1 MANDRRFRF
10 GAQLLLRRLREEWA
24 AKARRVEELG
34 YSTLCVPDHFDDQ
47 LAPIPALVAAAAAT
61 TTLRVGTLVLDNDYR
76 HPLLTAKE
84 AATVDVLSGGRF
96 ELGMGAGWLRSDY
109 EQSGIACDPPGVR
122 IDRLEEGLAVVKGLL
137 AGGKF
142 SFSGRH
148 YTVTD
153 HPGTP
158 LPVQRPRPPILV
170 GGGGRRI
177 LALAGREAD
186 IVSVNFDLRSGSIGP
201 QVGATATA
209 GGHGREGAA
218 GSGRRP
224 ATASTTSSC
233 PHTAYLTMVTDDREA
248 VAGGLGAGFGL
259 DAEQVLAMPN
269 FAHRH
274 RRPDRRRARAPPG
287 RAGLL
292 LRRRR
297 RRVPRGHGAGRRA
310 RLAGR

>member
-1 MANDRRFRF
+1 MARDRRFRF
-10 GAQLLLRRLREEWA
+10 GAQLSFAGAGPEWV

-34 YSTLCVPDHFDDQ
+34 YSTLSVPDHFDDQ
-47 LAPIPALVAAAAAT
+47 LAPFPALTAAAAAT
-61 TTLRVGTLVLDNDYR
+61 TTLRVGTLVLANDYR

-84 AATVDVLSGGRF
+84 AATVDLLSGGRL

-109 EQSGIACDPPGVR
+109 EQSGIALDRPGAR

-142 SFSGRH
+142 SFSGSY
-148 YTVTD
+148 YTVRG

-186 IVSVNFDLRSGSIGP
+186 IVSVNFNLSSGTIGTQLGP
-201 QVGATATA
+201 TATA
-209 GGHGREGAA
+209 GATVEKVRWVHEAA
-218 GSGRRP
+218 GARFDDIELS
-224 ATASTTSSC
+224 
-233 PHTAYLTMVTDDREA
+233 HTAYLSMVTDDRDA
-248 VAGGLGAGFGL
+248 VAAGLGSGFGL
-259 DAEQVLAMPN
+259 DGEQVLAMPN
-269 FAHRH
+269 FLIGTVAQIA
-274 RRPDRRRARAPPG
+274 DEIERRRDELGFSYVVVGGECYEAMAP
-287 RAGLL
+287 
-292 LRRRR
+292 
-297 RRVPRGHGAGRRA
+297 VVA

>member
-1 MANDRRFRF
+1 MSRDRRFRF
-10 GAQLLLRRLREEWA
+10 GAQLSFAGAGEEWV

-34 YSTLCVPDHFDDQ
+34 YSTLSVPDHFDDQ
-47 LAPIPALVAAAAAT
+47 LAPFPALTAAAAAT
-61 TTLRVGTLVLDNDYR
+61 TTLRVGTLVLGNDYR

-84 AATVDVLSGGRF
+84 AATVDVLSGGRL

-109 EQSGIACDPPGVR
+109 DQSGIALDRPGVR

-142 SFSGRH
+142 SFSGTY
-148 YTVTD
+148 YTVSG

-158 LPVQRPRPPILV
+158 PPVQRPRPPILV

-186 IVSVNFDLRSGSIGP
+186 IVSVNFDLRSGAIGT

-209 GGHGREGAA
+209 GATAEKLRCVREAA
-218 GSGRRP
+218 GDRFDDIELS
-224 ATASTTSSC
+224 
-233 PHTAYLTMVTDDREA
+233 HTAYLSMVTEDRDA
-248 VAGGLGAGFGL
+248 VAGGLGSGFGL
-259 DAEQVLAMPN
+259 DAAQVLGMPN
-269 FAHRH
+269 FLIGTVVQIADELE
-274 RRPDRRRARAPPG
+274 RRQDELGFSYVVVGGECYEAMAP
-287 RAGLL
+287 
-292 LRRRR
+292 
-297 RRVPRGHGAGRRA
+297 VVA

>member
-10 GAQLLLRRLREEWA
+10 GVQCSFAGSGKEWA
-24 AKARRVEELG
+24 AKAARVEDLG
-34 YSTLCVPDHFDDQ
+34 YATLCVPDHFDDQ

-96 ELGMGAGWLRSDY
+96 ELGMGAGWMSSDY
-109 EQSGIACDPPGVR
+109 EQSGIACDAPGVR
-122 IDRLEEGLAVVKGLL
+122 IARLEEGLAVVKGLL
-137 AGGKF
+137 TGGKF
-142 SFSGRH
+142 SFSGCH
-148 YTVTD
+148 YTVAR

-158 LPVQRPRPPILV
+158 RPVQQPRPPILV

-177 LALAGREAD
+177 LTLAGREAD

-209 GGHGREGAA
+209 EATAEKVRWVREAA
-218 GSGRRP
+218 GDRFADIELS
-224 ATASTTSSC
+224 
-233 PHTAYLTMVTDDREA
+233 HTAYMTMVTDDREA
-248 VAGGLGAGFGL
+248 VAGGLGSGFGL
-259 DAEQVLAMPN
+259 DADQVLAMPN
-269 FAHRH
+269 FAIGTVVQIA
-274 RRPDRRRARAPPG
+274 DELERRRDELGFSYVVVGGECHEAMAP
-287 RAGLL
+287 
-292 LRRRR
+292 
-297 RRVPRGHGAGRRA
+297 VVA

>member
-1 MANDRRFRF
+1 MTNDRRFRF
-10 GAQLLLRRLREEWA
+10 GVQCSFAGSGKEWA
-24 AKARRVEELG
+24 EKAARVEDLG
-34 YSTLCVPDHFDDQ
+34 YSTLTVPDHFDDQ

-84 AATVDVLSGGRF
+84 AATVDVLSGGRL
-96 ELGMGAGWLRSDY
+96 ELGMGAGWMSRDY
-109 EQSGIACDPPGVR
+109 DQSGITFDRAGVR

-142 SFSGRH
+142 TFCGRH
-148 YTVTD
+148 YAITD

-177 LALAGREAD
+177 LSLAGREAD

-209 GGHGREGAA
+209 EATAEKVRWVRDAA
-218 GSGRRP
+218 GDRFDEIELS
-224 ATASTTSSC
+224 
-233 PHTAYLTMVTDDREA
+233 HTAYLTMVTDDREA
-248 VAGGLGAGFGL
+248 VAAGLGAGFGL
-259 DAEQVLAMPN
+259 DADQVLAMPN
-269 FAHRH
+269 FAIGTVEQIA
-274 RRPDRRRARAPPG
+274 DELERRRDELGFSYVVVGGECHEAMAP
-287 RAGLL
+287 
-292 LRRRR
+292 
-297 RRVPRGHGAGRRA
+297 VVA

>member
-10 GAQLLLRRLREEWA
+10 GVQFSFAGSGKEWA
-24 AKARRVEELG
+24 EKAARVEELG

-61 TTLRVGTLVLDNDYR
+61 STLRVGTLVLDNDYR

-84 AATVDVLSGGRF
+84 AATVDALSDGRL
-96 ELGMGAGWLRSDY
+96 ELGMGAGWMRSDY
-109 EQSGIACDPPGVR
+109 EQSGITCDPPGVR

-148 YTVTD
+148 YTITN

-177 LALAGREAD
+177 LTLAGREAD
-186 IVSVNFDLRSGSIGP
+186 IVSVNFDLRSGSVGP

-209 GGHGREGAA
+209 EATAEKVRWVREAA
-218 GSGRRP
+218 GDRFDDIELS
-224 ATASTTSSC
+224 
-233 PHTAYLTMVTDDREA
+233 HTAYMTMVTDDRHA
-248 VAGGLGAGFGL
+248 VAGGLGSGFGL

-269 FAHRH
+269 FAIGTVVQIA
-274 RRPDRRRARAPPG
+274 DELERRRDDLGFSYVVVGGECHEAMAP
-287 RAGLL
+287 
-292 LRRRR
+292 
-297 RRVPRGHGAGRRA
+297 VVA